1 MICLQTL
8 KHLNELLIQKFFNWN
23 ILKVLKQMWLL
34 WKRKSSFMVAIC
46 LYTNHVGFTGSDPKI
61 QNIIVL
67 CTFVNKNVRKPNKKD
82 LHIPL
87 INKSKKER
95 PWITFLIISFI
106 FLWTKSLMLPFSPNW
121 YKKHSKTK

>member
-8 KHLNELLIQKFFNWN
+8 KHLDELLIQKFFNWN
-23 ILKVLKQMWLL
+23 ILK
-34 WKRKSSFMVAIC
+34 SFE
-46 LYTNHVGFTGSDPKI
+46 TNATVVIKKKFIHGSQLSIDPKI

-87 INKSKKER
+87 INKSKKKDLELL
-95 PWITFLIISFI
+95 F
-106 FLWTKSLMLPFSPNW
+106 
-121 YKKHSKTK
+121 